1 MRRLTLASFAPLA
14 VLGLAACGGDAPEE
28 EIAVD
33 LPEVPVEV
41 SDAGPDTSVTLNEEQ
56 QARYDAVDW
65 QAVSDEYDQNY
76 RTMWDESGSSTSANQ
91 SGQSGSSMSANQS
104 GTSGNG
110 VMTMPPRG
118 QMDFAFL
125 DRNDDGKLSVAE
137 YAIWA
142 VGANPTTPAPNDE
155 TRPFMTQEQLNEA
168 GQTFFHFD
176 QDGSTYLSE
185 SEFQA
190 ARNSGRTA

>member
-76 RTMWDESGSSTSANQ
+76 RTMRDE
-91 SGQSGSSMSANQS
+91 SGSSMSANQS